1 MSVFGVIS
9 HSPVRYLL
17 NLTLS
22 DNVSVKDSYWNYES
36 VGTYFFSLTKKSA
49 LNEQDKG
56 LAEEKENGKS
66 DENPSSEKPVK
77 TAPIA

>member
-1 MSVFGVIS
+1 MSAFGVIS

-22 DNVSVKDSYWNYES
+22 DNISVKDSYWNYES
-36 VGTYFFSLTKKSA
+36 VGTYFFSLSKKSA

-56 LAEEKENGKS
+56 LPEEKENAKS
-66 DENPSSEKPVK
+66 NEKPVK
-77 TAPIA
+77 TASIA